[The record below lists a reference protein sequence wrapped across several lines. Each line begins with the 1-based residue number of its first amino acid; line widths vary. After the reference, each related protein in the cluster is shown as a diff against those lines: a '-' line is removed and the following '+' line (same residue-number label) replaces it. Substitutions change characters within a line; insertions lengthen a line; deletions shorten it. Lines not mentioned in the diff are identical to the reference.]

1 VTPDPIP
8 HPSGDADEERRHAE
22 DVAWIREVRQG
33 RTDAFARVVERHG
46 PRLHAVLRRFF
57 ADPGDVDDILQD
69 ALVRAY
75 QNLDRYD
82 ASRALYPWL
91 RKIAVNLAL
100 NELQKR
106 KRRHEVPDPE
116 PALATTADPAATDA
130 AAREAETRRLVEAEL
145 EALPPDTATVFR
157 LRAFEDL
164 GYAEIADT
172 LDIPIGTVMSRLS
185 RARRRLAEAL
195 ADRFGP
201 REDQP

>member
-1 VTPDPIP
+1 MTPDPTP
-8 HPSGDADEERRHAE
+8 QERADDERRHAE

-33 RTDAFARVVERHG
+33 RTDAFAHVVERYG

-57 ADPGDVDDILQD
+57 TDAGDLDDILQD

-106 KRRHEVPDPE
+106 KRRHEIADPE
-116 PALATTADPAATDA
+116 PALAQVADPAATDR
-130 AAREAETRRLVEAEL
+130 AAREAETHRRVEAALAE
-145 EALPPDTATVFR
+145 LPPDWAAVFR
-157 LRAFEDL
+157 LRAFEEM
-164 GYAEIADT
+164 GYAEIADA
-172 LDIPIGTVMSRLS
+172 LDVPIGTVMSRLS
-185 RARRRLAEAL
+185 RARQRLAEAL
-195 ADRFGP
+195 TDHFGP
-201 REDQP
+201 REGPS